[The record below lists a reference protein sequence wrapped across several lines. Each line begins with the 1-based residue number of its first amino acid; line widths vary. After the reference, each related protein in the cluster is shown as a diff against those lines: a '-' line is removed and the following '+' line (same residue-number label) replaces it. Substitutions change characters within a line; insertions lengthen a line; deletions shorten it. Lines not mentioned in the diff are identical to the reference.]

1 MELILVNSSQR
12 LDIQGLRAFAVLVVF
27 IFHLAPSELSGG
39 FIGVDIF
46 FVISG
51 YLILGQIW
59 RGLENNRFSLVNF
72 YLKRFKRLLPAL
84 LFVTATSTICAFFL
98 LLPGEFDNFVSSVW
112 SSLFYYSNFLFY
124 SQSGYFDSAL
134 EFTPLLHTWS
144 LSVEEQFYFVFPLL
158 FLAVFSFTKS
168 RYYLTL
174 FLLIISV
181 ISLIVSHIL
190 ISIDSSFSFYASPTR
205 FWQFIA
211 GGLLSIYT
219 FNLKR
224 QFHKD
229 LAVTLGVVTL
239 IICSVYY
246 DKSTPFPGMMAFPVT
261 FATLCILIANNQTGI
276 VSSVFNNRISKYF
289 GDISYSLYLWH
300 WPAIV
305 FYKRIVWREL
315 SFFDQLIIFIA
326 CVILAHVTYKFIE
339 NPVRKFKSNTSIKLL
354 TFPIALSASLAVFVS
369 LLLPMQKSNFSE
381 QQIAM
386 EKYLNYE
393 SEHFRRGECFLTSKF
408 NHIDFYNKQ
417 LCIEA
422 KPGKKNILLIGDS
435 HAAQWYQAFK
445 DLAATDETLTQVTA
459 SGCKPLLPLQGEKR
473 CTDLMSWVFEEL
485 IQEYQW
491 STIIIAGR
499 WRSWDLQNVER
510 SLKRIRLYSN
520 RVIFIG
526 PILEYRYD
534 LPLLLSLF
542 HEDSG
547 SLEQLR
553 ILSERQSLDTK
564 LEMLSDRAGA
574 SYVSLLKTMCS
585 GESCI
590 AQTGKEVPV
599 QFDYGHLTLSGSKHL
614 ASKIFNS
621 SLSSED

>member
-1 MELILVNSSQR
+1 MVNSSQR

-59 RGLENNRFSLVNF
+59 RGLENNRFSLLNF
-72 YLKRFKRLLPAL
+72 YIKRFKRLLPAL

-134 EFTPLLHTWS
+134 EFAPLLHTWS

-168 RYYLTL
+168 RYYLTF

-305 FYKRIVWREL
+305 FYKRIVWRDL
-315 SFFDQLIIFIA
+315 SFFDQLIIFVA

-339 NPVRKFKSNTSIKLL
+339 NPVRKFKSNTSVKHLA
-354 TFPIALSASLAVFVS
+354 FPVALSMSLAVFVS
-369 LLLPMQKSNFSE
+369 LLLPIQKSNFSE

-422 KPGKKNILLIGDS
+422 KPDKKNILLIGDS
-435 HAAQWYQAFK
+435 HAAQWYQALK

-459 SGCKPLLPLQGEKR
+459 SGCKPLFPLQGEKR

-485 IQEYQW
+485 INTYSW
-491 STIIIAGR
+491 KKVIIAGR
-499 WRSWDLQNVER
+499 WTSSDINKISQTIEKLHRNKLGVDFL
-510 SLKRIRLYSN
+510 
-520 RVIFIG
+520 G
-526 PILEYRYD
+526 PIVEYQYS
-534 LPLLLSLF
+534 LPLLLSYFDHDKNQIENYLAVNRF
-542 HEDSG
+542 SEVEKEIELAVLREG
-547 SLEQLR
+547 ARYISL
-553 ILSERQSLDTK
+553 
-564 LEMLSDRAGA
+564 
-574 SYVSLLKTMCS
+574 VSVVCES
-585 GESCI
+585 GECI
-590 AQTGKEVPV
+590 NMTGGVPL
-599 QFDYGHLTLSGSKHL
+599 QFDYGHLTYTGAKALGLRIYPDGLQGSK
-614 ASKIFNS
+614 
-621 SLSSED
+621 